1 MRNKLIAIAA
11 IVMAPALAYAQGGG
25 GGGGGGGHGGGTA
38 AGTGG
43 QGGQSGAATSGGA
56 STGGQSNNG
65 GVTAN
70 SGAAN
75 PPTTAEERHHDS
87 LVVKMRQQQ
96 GQTGASVEQQ
106 ATAGTAAPG
115 ADTGSK
121 ARQDTTSNKASA
133 QSDTTMR
140 RDTTNANASAQTDT
154 SGLVK
159 SSAAGGLA
167 TTRRGRSRNM
177 GLSTDQVKQ
186 LQQAINQNG
195 CKAGPADGQFGPE
208 TRQGVQCIRQQ
219 KNITEKGLNPVLQAL
234 NLGFTASPSASS
246 DSTSMGG
253 HRRMHP
259 DTTGTAQQQYPSP
272 KKAQHGKGMHDSTT
286 SSDTTRSKSDTSHKQ

>member
-11 IVMAPALAYAQGGG
+11 VVMAPALASAQAGGG
-25 GGGGGGGHGGGTA
+25 AAGGGGGGHGGGTA
-38 AGTGG
+38 AGTGA

-87 LVVKMRQQQ
+87 LVVKMRQQH

-121 ARQDTTSNKASA
+121 ARQDTTSNKATA
-133 QSDTTMR
+133 QSDSTTR
-140 RDTTNANASAQTDT
+140 RDTTNANASVQTDT

-167 TTRRGRSRNM
+167 ATHRGRRHNM

-186 LQQAINQNG
+186 LQQAINSSG
-195 CKAGPADGQFGPE
+195 CNAGAVDGQFGSE
-208 TRQGVQCIRQQ
+208 TRQGVQCVRKQ

-253 HRRMHP
+253 HRRLHS
-259 DTTGTAQQQYPSP
+259 DTTGTASQQYQSP
-272 KKAQHGKGMHDSTT
+272 KKAQHGRGMHDSTT
-286 SSDTTRSKSDTSHKQ
+286 SSDTTHKQ